1 MKKFALPM
9 GVLAILIAGVLL
21 LMNQKEEVVPTA
33 DNEKVVSDVQT
44 EGDNVSEV
52 SKETEKTNEKKI
64 DSNETNKII
73 VETVSNDAK
82 TEEPKIELNGYT
94 LPPVPDKKLN
104 DSTLLG
110 IDNNFDGPNGI
121 RDDLEIEILQSY
133 SSDPKVVEGFFAYV
147 RSDAL
152 DFKIMQED
160 IFTDEIYEDISRR
173 STLATGCR
181 GKVLDES
188 NFTEPNTLDSYNIAL
203 DFENKTNNTFIRE
216 NNTKQFFSRLNGQ
229 VFLAR
234 PVSDEEC
241 EAFFEETKNYDLY

>member
-1 MKKFALPM
+1 MKRFALPM
-9 GVLAILIAGVLL
+9 GVLAIIIAGVLFFT
-21 LMNQKEEVVPTA
+21 NQKEEVVPTA
-33 DNEKVVSDVQT
+33 DNEIVVSDIQT

-52 SKETEKTNEKKI
+52 SREEGKINE
-64 DSNETNKII
+64 NKII
-73 VETVSNDAK
+73 AETVSNDAK
-82 TEEPKIELNGYT
+82 TEGPRVELNGYT

-110 IDNNFDGPNGI
+110 IDNNFDGPNGV

-152 DFKIMQED
+152 DFKIMQEG
-160 IFTDEIYEDISRR
+160 IFTDEIYEDISKR
-173 STLATGCR
+173 SSLSTGCR
-181 GKVLDES
+181 GKILDES

-203 DFENKTNNTFIRE
+203 DFENKTNNTFIRK

-241 EAFFEETKNYDLY
+241 EAFFEETRNYDLY